1 MWNLTNNKGGSMSP
15 FKIKVMIKK
24 WINKYF
30 KKKEENIYSKT
41 LLKVDINKLFRG
53 HSATVWTY
61 ADTIMIT
68 NTYFNATCTQSIDT
82 KTGIVNINLRSTAQR
97 RKWVMELLNK
107 LEKDLD
113 RDVQL
118 ELLDGNYK
126 YHIGWFSEASYI
138 KDTDMAHMLT
148 HTDTIN
154 KVNVMSK
161 NLSKILKNLKHC
173 DYEQLVTMIMNLNS
187 KNDTV
192 FKIDHKLLA

>member
-1 MWNLTNNKGGSMSP
+1 
-15 FKIKVMIKK
+15 
-24 WINKYF
+24 
-30 KKKEENIYSKT
+30 
-41 LLKVDINKLFRG
+41 
-53 HSATVWTY
+53 
-61 ADTIMIT
+61 
-68 NTYFNATCTQSIDT
+68 
-82 KTGIVNINLRSTAQR
+82 
-97 RKWVMELLNK
+97 MELLKK

-126 YHIGWFSEASYI
+126 YHIGWFIEASYI

-148 HTDTIN
+148 HKDTIN

-192 FKIDHKLLA
+192 FKIDHRLLA

>member
-1 MWNLTNNKGGSMSP
+1 
-15 FKIKVMIKK
+15 MIKR
-24 WINKYF
+24 WIKKYF
-30 KKKEENIYSKT
+30 KKKEQNIYSKT

-53 HSATVWTY
+53 HSASVWTY

-82 KTGIVNINLRSTAQR
+82 KTGIVNINLRSTAKR
-97 RKWVMELLNK
+97 RKWIIELLNK
-107 LEKDLD
+107 LEDDLGMN
-113 RDVQL
+113 VEL

-126 YHIGWFSEASYI
+126 YHIGLFSEVSYV

-161 NLSKILKNLKHC
+161 NLSKVLKNLKHC
-173 DYEQLVTMIMNLNS
+173 EYEELVTMIMNPNS
-187 KNDTV
+187 EDNTV